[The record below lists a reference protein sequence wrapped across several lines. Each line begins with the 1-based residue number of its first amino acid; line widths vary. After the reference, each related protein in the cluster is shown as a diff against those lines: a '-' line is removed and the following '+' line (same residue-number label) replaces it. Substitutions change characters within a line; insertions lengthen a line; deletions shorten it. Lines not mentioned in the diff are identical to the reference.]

1 MLVESRR
8 PIMAETTVGDIMHKG
23 VIACKPD
30 TPLQEVVRIVADT
43 DVHAIIVVDSQG
55 EVRGIISHFDLIKCY
70 GTDLHDRK
78 AQDIM
83 TPQVIDVAPTV
94 PVSEA
99 VKIMIERDIHRLLV
113 TEMTPSGKRP
123 VGVLST
129 TDVVKEMRGARWV
142 WYMG

>member
-1 MLVESRR
+1 
-8 PIMAETTVGDIMHKG
+8 MAEMIVGDIMHKG

-43 DVHAIIVVDSQG
+43 DVHAIIVVGAQG

-70 GTDLHDRK
+70 GTDLQERT

-83 TPQVIDVAPTV
+83 TATVIDVAPTL

-99 VKIMIERDIHRLLV
+99 VKMMVEHDIHRLLV
-113 TEMTPSGKRP
+113 TEMTPTGKKP

>member
-1 MLVESRR
+1 
-8 PIMAETTVGDIMHKG
+8 MAGTIVGDIMHKG

-43 DVHAIIVVDSQG
+43 DVHAIIVVDAQD

-70 GTDLHDRK
+70 GTDLQERK

-83 TPQVIDVAPTV
+83 TSEVVDIGPTASV
-94 PVSEA
+94 PEA
-99 VKIMIERDIHRLLV
+99 VKLMVEHDIHRLLV
-113 TEMTPSGKRP
+113 TEMTPTGKKP

-129 TDVVKEMRGARWV
+129 TDVVKDMRGARWV

>member
-1 MLVESRR
+1 
-8 PIMAETTVGDIMHKG
+8 MAETTVGDIMHKG

-43 DVHAIIVVDSQG
+43 DVHAIVVVDSQG

-70 GTDLHDRK
+70 GTDLQNRK

-83 TPQVIDVAPTV
+83 TPEVVDIAPTV

-99 VKIMIERDIHRLLV
+99 VQLMVEHDIHRLLV
-113 TEMTPSGKRP
+113 TEMTPTGKRP

-129 TDVVKEMRGARWV
+129 TDVVKDMRGARWV

>member
-1 MLVESRR
+1 
-8 PIMAETTVGDIMHKG
+8 MAETTVGDIMHKG

-43 DVHAIIVVDSQG
+43 DVHASV
-55 EVRGIISHFDLIKCY
+55 ISHFDLIKCY
-70 GTDLHDRK
+70 GADLQEQK

-83 TPQVIDVAPTV
+83 TPKVIDVAPTV

-99 VKIMIERDIHRLLV
+99 VKLMVEHDIHRLLV
-113 TEMTPSGKRP
+113 TEMTPAGKKP
-123 VGVLST
+123 VGVFST